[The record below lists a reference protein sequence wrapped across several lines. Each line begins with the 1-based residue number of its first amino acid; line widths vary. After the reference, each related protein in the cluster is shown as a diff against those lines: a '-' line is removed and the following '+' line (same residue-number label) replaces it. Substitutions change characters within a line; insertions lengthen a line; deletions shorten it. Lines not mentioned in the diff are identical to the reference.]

1 MSATSRSVNRQP
13 INKACPGLPAKQHM
27 SEIGSNQRRSCS
39 PIIPSSG
46 RSSSFIFAS
55 ACINSDSASISA
67 GSTVQFQSICHPS
80 MTVTHLTK
88 ISVRHFAWKPVTWA
102 KFLQVLP
109 FVWPF
114 QQCWVLN
121 LRQWYKW
128 NLIFYVYDVVGAKT
142 CWQFT
147 YSNKNK
153 QDRKCWGNLIVIV
166 HSDEKVF
173 CDDMSVW
180 LVWHSKSDLGFRGK
194 L

>member
-1 MSATSRSVNRQP
+1 MIFLNSVLPRMNYSHRTKQIKWIQSHCCLLTYISIPQIKIGSKVNRQP

-80 MTVTHLTK
+80 MTVTHLPK

-121 LRQWYKW
+121 LRQWYK
-128 NLIFYVYDVVGAKT
+128 
-142 CWQFT
+142 
-147 YSNKNK
+147 
-153 QDRKCWGNLIVIV
+153 
-166 HSDEKVF
+166 
-173 CDDMSVW
+173 
-180 LVWHSKSDLGFRGK
+180 
-194 L
+194 